1 MRASSGLHLDYVSLA
16 EYQAARWG
24 DVLGVASFNGSA
36 AGAPAALAEIPVA
49 QVSTPVLPA
58 AAHVCEVWRCAA
70 PAESGRRARVS
81 FRRTEDM
88 LFGCIAVTESEVSPP
103 APPPTHASARGGMR
117 SPLHEATTQVY
128 REICATLDAEGYP
141 HLLRVWN
148 YVPDINSDW
157 HGTERYRQFN
167 SARQHALQASGR
179 PLTGNVPAASAL
191 GAARDSPVVAYF
203 LAGRTAPAF
212 VENPRQVSAY
222 HYPRRYGA
230 HSPVFSRATLL
241 RQGGNLTLFIS
252 GTASIV
258 GHRSLHVGNTAAQT
272 RETLTNIEALLG
284 EANRVAPG
292 AHFCLSTLACKVY
305 VRRPADLPVIQ
316 AELDSALGSSARV
329 IYLQADICRQ
339 DLLVEIEATAMC
351 PLAADG

>member
-1 MRASSGLHLDYVSLA
+1 MRASSSLHLDYVSLA
-16 EYQAARWG
+16 EYQAARWQ
-24 DVLGVASFNGSA
+24 DVLGIASFNGASA
-36 AGAPAALAEIPVA
+36 STPGESAEIPVA

-70 PAESGRRARVS
+70 PAESGRRDRVR
-81 FRRTEDM
+81 FRRTEEM
-88 LFGCIAVTESEVSPP
+88 LFGCIAITESEVSAGAAGRGRGAAHGG
-103 APPPTHASARGGMR
+103 AP
-117 SPLHEATTQVY
+117 SPLHEATAQVY
-128 REICATLDAEGYP
+128 RQICATLDAEGYP

-148 YVPDINSDW
+148 YVPDINRDS

-191 GAARDSPVVAYF
+191 GATAGSPLVAYF
-203 LAGRTAPAF
+203 LAGRTPPTF

-222 HYPRRYGA
+222 HYPPRYGI

-241 RQGGNLTLFIS
+241 RQSGTLTLFVS

-272 RETLTNIEALLG
+272 RETLANIQALLG
-284 EANRVAPG
+284 EANRVVPG
-292 AHFCLSTLACKVY
+292 AHFALGDLACKVY
-305 VRRPADLPVIQ
+305 VRQPAELPVIQ
-316 AELDSALGSSARV
+316 AELNLALGSRARV
-329 IYLQADICRQ
+329 VYLQADICRQ
-339 DLLVEIEATAMC
+339 NLLVEIEATAIC
-351 PLAADG
+351 PLATDG

>member
-1 MRASSGLHLDYVSLA
+1 MRGLHLDYVSLA

-24 DVLGVASFNGSA
+24 DVLGIASFNGST
-36 AGAPAALAEIPVA
+36 AGSPAGLSEIPVA
-49 QVSTPVLPA
+49 QVSMPVLPVA
-58 AAHVCEVWRCAA
+58 AQVCEVWRCAA
-70 PAESGRRARVS
+70 PAESGRRDRVR
-81 FRRTEDM
+81 FRRTEEM
-88 LFGCIAVTESEVSPP
+88 LFGCIAVTEAEVSPG
-103 APPPTHASARGGMR
+103 SAA
-117 SPLHEATTQVY
+117 SPLHEATAQIY
-128 REICATLDAEGYP
+128 RQICATLDAEGYP

-148 YVPDINSDW
+148 YVPDINSDS

-203 LAGRTAPAF
+203 LAGRTAPTF

-222 HYPRRYGA
+222 HYPRRYGR

-241 RQGGNLTLFIS
+241 RQAGNLALFIS

-284 EANRVAPG
+284 EANRVAP
-292 AHFCLSTLACKVY
+292 AAQFSMSSLACKVY
-305 VRRPADLPVIQ
+305 VRRPVDLPVIQ
-316 AELDSALGSSARV
+316 AEVGAALGRGARV

-339 DLLVEIEATAMC
+339 DLVVEIEAAAIS
-351 PLAADG
+351 PLAGGG

>member
-1 MRASSGLHLDYVSLA
+1 MRAPSGLHLDYVSLA

-24 DVLGVASFNGSA
+24 DVLGIASFNGSTAGTPGGA
-36 AGAPAALAEIPVA
+36 AGIPVA
-49 QVSTPVLPA
+49 LIHTPVLPA
-58 AAHVCEVWRCAA
+58 AAQVCEVWRCAA
-70 PAESGRRARVS
+70 PAESGQRDRVR

-88 LFGCIAVTESEVSPP
+88 LFGCIAVTESEVSAA
-103 APPPTHASARGGMR
+103 APERTRASALSSPR
-117 SPLHEATTQVY
+117 SPLHEATTQLY
-128 REICATLDAEGYP
+128 RQICATLDAEGYP

-148 YVPDINSDW
+148 YVPDINRDS

-191 GAARDSPVVAYF
+191 GATAGSPLVAYF
-203 LAGRTAPAF
+203 LAARTAPTF

-222 HYPRRYGA
+222 HYPRRYGR

-241 RQGGNLTLFIS
+241 RQGGSLTLFVS

-284 EANRVAPG
+284 EANRVAPEAGFTLG
-292 AHFCLSTLACKVY
+292 ALACKVY
-305 VRRPADLPVIQ
+305 VRRPADLTVIQ
-316 AELDSALGSSARV
+316 KELTARLGPGARV

-339 DLLVEIEATAMC
+339 DLLVEIEATATSL
-351 PLAADG
+351 LAS

>member
-1 MRASSGLHLDYVSLA
+1 MRAPSGLHLDYVSVA

-24 DVLGVASFNGSA
+24 DVLGIASFNGSSPGSPGGA
-36 AGAPAALAEIPVA
+36 AGIPVA
-49 QVSTPVLPA
+49 QVSTPVLSA
-58 AAHVCEVWRCAA
+58 AAQVCEVWRYAA
-70 PAESGRRARVS
+70 PAESGQRDGVR

-88 LFGCIAVTESEVSPP
+88 LFGCIAVTESEVTAGAPGRTRAAALRSP
-103 APPPTHASARGGMR
+103 G
-117 SPLHEATTQVY
+117 SPLHEATTQLY
-128 REICATLDAEGYP
+128 RQICATLDAEGYP
-141 HLLRVWN
+141 HLVRVWN
-148 YVPDINSDW
+148 YVPDINRDS

-191 GAARDSPVVAYF
+191 GAVAGSPLVAYF
-203 LAGRTAPAF
+203 LAARTAPTF

-222 HYPRRYGA
+222 HYPRRYGS

-241 RQGGNLTLFIS
+241 RQAGSLTLFVS

-272 RETLTNIEALLG
+272 RETLANIGALLA

-292 AHFCLSTLACKVY
+292 AHFTLSSLACKAY
-305 VRRPADLPVIQ
+305 VRRPADMPIIQ
-316 AELDSALGSSARV
+316 AELTRALGAGARV

-339 DLLVEIEATAMC
+339 DLLVEIEGTAMC
-351 PLAADG
+351 PLMAHA